1 MIDGKINEHK
11 NNIMKL
17 LGKALLDSMRIA
29 KEKKSTVGAIKEK
42 L

>member
-17 LGKALLDSMRIA
+17 LGKAILEQMRIA
-29 KEKKSTVGAIKEK
+29 REKKSTFGRIKEK